1 MQTVWKK
8 TCLQQMK
15 KKNPRTRPVN
25 KQVKIFKI
33 SINCKF
39 QNWFFFKKTI
49 VSLKFKSFFLSKL
62 KQLGTIIRFR
72 CANPGESHFTVW
84 DSAAHRLHRP
94 PTVSVPPHFI
104 SSLTFHQRDEGGD
117 VLDGEEGGGEF
128 SEERFQ
134 HHCRFPVT
142 HFVPLELVSIEPG
155 IQFFTVLLQSQ
166 GADQSSRVP
175 NARSSVPTIMTQAV
189 LWQLDG

>member
-8 TCLQQMK
+8 TCLQWMK
-15 KKNPRTRPVN
+15 IKPQTRPVN
-25 KQVKIFKI
+25 KQIKIFKI

-39 QNWFFFKKTI
+39 QNWFFKKTI

-84 DSAAHRLHRP
+84 DSAAHRPHRP

-166 GADQSSRVP
+166 GADQSLRVP

-189 LWQLDG
+189 LWQVDG